1 MCECVRV
8 RASAC
13 VCLFCGSDVPRVFH
27 ARALLIHA
35 RACDLPVPLQKS
47 SDGARV
53 RRRLAGC
60 GDGER
65 SLPDRVPPWCSM
77 ARTTCAAPAARA
89 TSSGVR
95 DPCLDRVGMC
105 ALAPCR
111 SSSFTILVA
120 IRSLQLRSN
129 TILFLILQASE
140 QQEKKRK
147 KNQSSHTRLVRRTP
161 RTHDVIE
168 LFFTRKNERKKPIKY
183 NTCRLRRWPPR
194 RPRPQ
199 CRAPCARG
207 SRGGSARP
215 PRAAEP
221 ARSSCPRPQQRSSAR
236 SGSASRSA
244 RRACSCAWCRCID
257 FLKKM
262 EKKKMKMK
270 MVKKKR
276 LSFAPP
282 MKMQKSWKMCAH
294 SKRMLRRGSI
304 IPHNLIFVAALE
316 QRASSAVRF
325 QSSSVQSS
333 RSAAQNDRR
342 DPLNP
347 APIRGSK

>member
-1 MCECVRV
+1 VCAFCAYLCEVVRVCVCVRMCECVRV

-120 IRSLQLRSN
+120 IRSLQLRS
-129 TILFLILQASE
+129 TASCFV
-140 QQEKKRK
+140 K
-147 KNQSSHTRLVRRTP
+147 KNYCYKRQKSKNKKERKIKVLIKGWCAERLVHMMSSNCFSRERMKERNQLNIIPAACAAGRRD
-161 RTHDVIE
+161 RLDRNV
-168 LFFTRKNERKKPIKY
+168 ER
-183 NTCRLRRWPPR
+183 
-194 RPRPQ
+194 
-199 CRAPCARG
+199 RAPVAVAEVRRG
-207 SRGGSARP
+207 
-215 PRAAEP
+215 PRA
-221 ARSSCPRPQQRSSAR
+221 QQN
-236 SGSASRSA
+236 
-244 RRACSCAWCRCID
+244 
-257 FLKKM
+257 
-262 EKKKMKMK
+262 
-270 MVKKKR
+270 
-276 LSFAPP
+276 
-282 MKMQKSWKMCAH
+282 
-294 SKRMLRRGSI
+294 LR
-304 IPHNLIFVAALE
+304 
-316 QRASSAVRF
+316 
-325 QSSSVQSS
+325 
-333 RSAAQNDRR
+333 DRR
-342 DPLNP
+342 VLVLNSDHQ
-347 APIRGSK
+347 RGQVQLRGPRVELALALGAAV